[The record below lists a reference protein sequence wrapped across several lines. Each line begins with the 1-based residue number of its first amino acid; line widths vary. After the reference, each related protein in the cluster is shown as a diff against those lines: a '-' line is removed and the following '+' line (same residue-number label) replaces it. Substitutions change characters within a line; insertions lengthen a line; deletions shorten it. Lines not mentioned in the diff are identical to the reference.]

1 MALLD
6 PKAFSGA
13 KMYVSDWLSKAKE
26 QERIRKNTKLYNRA
40 LQAKARFKEASKI
53 LKQQKAIEGK
63 SEFSIKLAERKLK
76 RLSTASATLA
86 QKTVEVAKLIQI
98 TADQPNEVLQQIK
111 DIEKVHPVASLAELQ
126 STRLGKIGDNK
137 DCQALVIQTSEGLK
151 VLAQIFRYHVE
162 IPVSENGKFDPRE
175 YPYDLENMRE
185 YIPQPRTEHETHSC
199 YYTVGSEWFGSGPA
213 LISALDDIDS
223 PHLSELTISPTD
235 SKAPQYNDRYGL
247 SELLNNPNISN
258 AEIRQRFFDLIYEG
272 KNDVAK
278 FHLNNGAS
286 VGWIHINRDADVHK
300 IVVNY
305 VYDREALA
313 RNKEFLKGG
322 MVATS
327 EELCEELG
335 KKYSGKVRNLG
346 TKRAFQSPE
355 PVCV

>member
-13 KMYVSDWLSKAKE
+13 KMYVSDWLRKAKE
-26 QERIRKNTKLYNRA
+26 NERIRKNTKLYNRA
-40 LQAKARFKEASKI
+40 LQAKARFKEASEI
-53 LKQQKAIEGK
+53 LKQQKAIEGT

-76 RLSTASATLA
+76 RLSAASATLA

-98 TADQPNEVLQQIK
+98 TADQPNKVLQQIK

-162 IPVSENGKFDPRE
+162 IPVSENGKIDPRN

-185 YIPQPRTEHETHSC
+185 DIPQSRTGYETHSG
-199 YYTVGSEWFGSGPA
+199 YYTVGSEWFGSGPV
-213 LISALDDIDS
+213 LISALDEVES

-235 SKAPQYNDRYGL
+235 PKAVQYNDRFGL
-247 SELLNNPNISN
+247 SELLNDPTISN
-258 AEIRQRFFDLIYEG
+258 TEIRQKFFGLIYEG
-272 KNDVAK
+272 KNNVAK
-278 FHLNNGAS
+278 FHLDNGAS
-286 VGWIHINRDADVHK
+286 VGWIHINREADVHK

-313 RNKEFLKGG
+313 RNKAFLKAGT
-322 MVATS
+322 VATS

-335 KKYSGKVRNLG
+335 KGFSGKVRDLG
-346 TKRAFQSPE
+346 TNRAFQSPE
-355 PVCV
+355 LVCV